1 MAFYLGNKRPRDI
14 WKLGQCS
21 NEVGGHP
28 FKSTTKIAGHLQ
40 TIHLDY
46 QLTPQRNLQM
56 SQTGV
61 MLARKS
67 DTGAAGFPLEKVK
80 YSGQF
85 SGCNGMGEEKK
96 GESRWA
102 RALRSIKCSETV
114 KGKESDE
121 LGDCQPAGQIPR
133 GALLLRVNSCSHLP
147 TNANANKGERELIQL
162 LV

>member
-21 NEVGGHP
+21 NDVGGHP

-67 DTGAAGFPLEKVK
+67 DTDAAGFPLEKIK

-96 GESRWA
+96 GESRWV

-114 KGKESDE
+114 RGRERAGRED
-121 LGDCQPAGQIPR
+121 LADCEGVPR
-133 GALLLRVNSCSHLP
+133 GLLLRVNSCSHLP
-147 TNANANKGERELIQL
+147 TNTNANKGK
-162 LV
+162 